1 MCPSILG
8 FHLPSHHHQ
17 QVIATRWMVSQLTSA
32 PSLPPTSH
40 CDSLDGPS
48 AFICPQPP
56 PTSHDDSL
64 DGPSASICPQPPP
77 TSYDNSLDGPSASIS
92 LNHHQQVTTTCW
104 LVSRPSSAL
113 SQPPTS
119 HRDS

>member
-32 PSLPPTSH
+32 LSLPPTSHCSICPPTTMTRWMVSQLPSAPSLPPTSH
-40 CDSLDGPS
+40 C
-48 AFICPQPP
+48 
-56 PTSHDDSL
+56 DSL

-77 TSYDNSLDGPSASIS
+77 TSHDASLDGPSASICP
-92 LNHHQQVTTTCW
+92 LTATNK
-104 LVSRPSSAL
+104 SS
-113 SQPPTS
+113 
-119 HRDS
+119 